1 MSNSQ
6 GGNAVQVTSKQSDK
20 IEETRSALPSS
31 DQGRRGAW
39 SWKARAKVETHHFFR
54 KGEVPSDDSKMKI
67 ILEHQFKIEK
77 DGKIEKKMQAMSISS
92 KLSPH
97 SPEFSGP
104 PLSPPPSPN
113 AERLSGG
120 SGFRDPRRSHMTM
133 ATPSH
138 IQPTPPSHLQQHQ
151 SQSRFRK
158 SEKNPQTPPLHY
170 ARTRYLE
177 EQRSMSPLSIAS
189 ASSSSSGSYYYGS
202 RGISSFD
209 SIVYDLC
216 PQEKAKHVSLDCEMV
231 GVGPG
236 AYTSAVARVCILD
249 WDGEIVLDTFV
260 KVNEPVTDY
269 RTFVSGIRKED
280 IESDSAMDREK
291 CRALVQSIIRGKI
304 LIGHALHNDLDVLN
318 ITHPSHQIRDTS
330 TYAPFMARCD
340 MMYFSPVRKGSCGS
354 LTESECSST
363 TSSGSEHMNLRPRK
377 LKDLALERLGM
388 LIQTKGKEHSPVED
402 AYAALALYKL
412 ERIQWERVMMMG
424 W

>member
-1 MSNSQ
+1 MSNPQ
-6 GGNAVQVTSKQSDK
+6 VENAVQVTSKERDK
-20 IEETRSALPSS
+20 IEETRSAPHSS
-31 DQGRRGAW
+31 DQGGRGTW
-39 SWKARAKVETHHFFR
+39 SWKARAKVEPHQVFK
-54 KGEVPSDDSKMKI
+54 KGKAPSDDSKMKI

-77 DGKIEKKMQAMSISS
+77 DGKLEEKMQGMSISS
-92 KLSPH
+92 KLSAH

-104 PLSPPPSPN
+104 PLSPPTSPN
-113 AERLSGG
+113 VERLSSG
-120 SGFRDPRRSHMTM
+120 SGFQDPSRSHVIM
-133 ATPSH
+133 APPSH
-138 IQPTPPSHLQQHQ
+138 IQPTLPSHQHR
-151 SQSRFRK
+151 SQSRFWK
-158 SEKNPQTPPLHY
+158 SRKNPQTAPLHY
-170 ARTRYLE
+170 ARSQYLE

-209 SIVYDLC
+209 SLVYDLC

-231 GVGPG
+231 GIGPG

-318 ITHPSHQIRDTS
+318 ITHPSHQIRDTA
-330 TYAPFMARCD
+330 TYGPFMARCD

-363 TSSGSEHMNLRPRK
+363 TSSGSEHMNLRSRK

-388 LIQTKGKEHSPVED
+388 IIQTKGKEHSPVED